1 MVNYSFHLLPC
12 FDVEMRENASYTL
25 GNSDWVMRSGWIL
38 KVYLTDLVD
47 ILEVGYKKG
56 WESKITPRF

>member
-1 MVNYSFHLLPC
+1 
-12 FDVEMRENASYTL
+12 MRENASYTL

-38 KVYLTDLVD
+38 KVYLADLVD